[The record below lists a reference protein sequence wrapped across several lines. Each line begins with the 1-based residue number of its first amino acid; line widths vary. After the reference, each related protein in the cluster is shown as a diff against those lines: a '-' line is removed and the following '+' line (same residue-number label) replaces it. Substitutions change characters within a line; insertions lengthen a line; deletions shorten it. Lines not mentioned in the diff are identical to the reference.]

1 MSELAVRV
9 AKVEDAEEILNIYA
23 YYVRDTAITFEYEVP
38 SLEDFQGR
46 IQGTLQRYPYLVAC
60 KDGKTSA
67 MPMRV
72 LSRNGQPMTGRSK

>member
-46 IQGTLQRYPYLVAC
+46 IQGTLQRYPYLVRVQRR
-60 KDGKTSA
+60 KDRRLCLCGCFQ
-67 MPMRV
+67 
-72 LSRNGQPMTGRSK
+72 GTGSL